1 MEKIY
6 IFCDSAGD
14 IPREEVERYGIDIV
28 PEHITHAGHSFR
40 EYYDM
45 TPQQYWDLLE
55 SSDEIP
61 TTAQVTPTL
70 ALECYERARAAGCTH
85 VVGVMINAAGSGGY
99 QSCGI
104 ARAMFYEKYGEDMRI
119 ELIDSESYTYIYGRV
134 VVDMC
139 RMRDAGDAFDD
150 IVRIA
155 CSRLARSEAI
165 LGVYTLKHLKKSGR
179 ISGGAAFMGEA
190 LGLKPVSLV
199 CAGKVDVIDKARG
212 EKNLILKVLSHVA
225 KRVAQPEKQT
235 AILLYGKIAPEK
247 LDQIER
253 ALLEDLHFAAVH
265 RTPIGISVTTNT
277 GPQSFAVA
285 YHGEQR
291 PVS

>member
-28 PEHITHAGHSFR
+28 PERITHAGHSFR

-61 TTAQVTPTL
+61 TTAQVTPAL
-70 ALECYERARAAGCTH
+70 AMECYERARAAGCTH

-155 CSRLARSEAI
+155 RSRLARSEAI

-212 EKNLILKVLSHVA
+212 EKNLIPKVLSHVA
-225 KRVAQPEKQT
+225 KRVVQPEKQT

-253 ALLEDLHFAAVH
+253 ALLEDLHFAAVY

-277 GPQSFAVA
+277 GPQAFAVA

>member
-28 PEHITHAGHSFR
+28 PERITHAGHSFR

-61 TTAQVTPTL
+61 TTAQVTPAL
-70 ALECYERARAAGCTH
+70 AMECYERARAAGCTH

-155 CSRLARSEAI
+155 RSRLARSEAI

-212 EKNLILKVLSHVA
+212 EKNLIPKVLSHVA
-225 KRVAQPEKQT
+225 KRVVQPEKQT

-253 ALLEDLHFAAVH
+253 ALLEDLHFVAVH

-277 GPQSFAVA
+277 GPQAFAVA